1 MTMDPIPD
9 VDDHLAMSSRKEKA
23 PSMLKSVAL
32 IITCSL
38 AMIVNVSLPET
49 VLDHDSNDTHG
60 RHKIPHLSR

>member
-1 MTMDPIPD
+1 MTLDPIP
-9 VDDHLAMSSRKEKA
+9 DDHLAMSEREEKV

-49 VLDHDSNDTHG
+49 ILDESNDGHG
-60 RHKIPHLSR
+60 RHKIPYLSR